1 MRAAGWWTTSKTGI
15 QIYTADG
22 TRLGL
27 IPTPNLCANCD
38 FGGADRRRLFI
49 AAEHM
54 LLAIDLR

>member
-1 MRAAGWWTTSKTGI
+1 VWTTSAAGI
-15 QIYTADG
+15 QVFASDG

-27 IPTPNLCANCD
+27 IRTPNLCANCD